1 MGQWHCTVGD
11 RRYGPVESEVLRQW
25 VAEGRI
31 KASDLVWTEG
41 MASWQPA
48 GLVPE
53 LGAQAAPFSPG
64 APTPPPFPAQTYPF
78 STRFAKPHRA
88 NLVLVF
94 GILGLVVCVI
104 FGIVA
109 WVMGNN
115 DLQEMDAGI
124 MDPSGRD
131 TTKIGR
137 ILGMIGS
144 ILGMVGAGI
153 VLLAML
159 AGVLAHR

>member
-1 MGQWHCTVGD
+1 MGQWQFTVGD
-11 RRYGPVESEVLRQW
+11 RRYGPVELEVVRQW
-25 VAEGRI
+25 LAEGRL
-31 KASDLVWTEG
+31 KPSDLVWTEG

-64 APTPPPFPAQTYPF
+64 PPPPPSLAGQPYPF
-78 STRFAKPHRA
+78 SARFAKPHRA

-131 TTKIGR
+131 TTKTGR

-144 ILGMVGAGI
+144 ILGIVGAGI
-153 VLLAML
+153 ALLAML
-159 AGVLAHR
+159 AGVLAHS